1 MTLTHMHCV
10 GVCPCAETMFV
21 HRLKWLPVTVEHGMH
36 RARSKYGIEQG
47 DRVRHFIPADL
58 VDAELSD
65 RKDTIERALKSLA

>member
-1 MTLTHMHCV
+1 
-10 GVCPCAETMFV
+10 
-21 HRLKWLPVTVEHGMH
+21 MH

-65 RKDTIERALKSLA
+65 RKDRIERALKSFFLAGHAWHDVNCM

>member
-1 MTLTHMHCV
+1 
-10 GVCPCAETMFV
+10 
-21 HRLKWLPVTVEHGMH
+21 MH

-65 RKDTIERALKSLA
+65 RKDTIERALKSFFWQVTLGMTWIALRISLHLVVCDSA

>member
-1 MTLTHMHCV
+1 
-10 GVCPCAETMFV
+10 
-21 HRLKWLPVTVEHGMH
+21 MH

-65 RKDTIERALKSLA
+65 RKDTIERALKSFFWQVTLGMT